1 MNKKTVVIILAAVFT
16 LFGLTGCEKLRER
29 LPEGLGR
36 KGQEAAEPEEVQETV
51 YAVNTIKAV
60 EGQIRDYIEL
70 NGDVVTAGT
79 VDVYADTAGKLTVL
93 NIDVGDTVEQGEIIA
108 EVDPSKPGMTF
119 VASPVKS
126 TISGTVVE
134 IPVNL
139 GATIGPSLPVARISK
154 TTERQIRTFV
164 SEKYISK
171 IRRGLYAKL
180 DFAAFPE
187 SEFWAVITELSPV
200 VDPQSRTLEIKM
212 KLLSETE
219 RIKPGMF
226 AEIKIITESKENA
239 VKLPVDCLINRY
251 GEYFVFIVLEDTSVE
266 KRIVVPGIQIDNK
279 VEIVK
284 GLAPGETVVFQ
295 GQTLLSDG
303 SKVKVMEEIPPL
315 DTEDSIE

>member
-1 MNKKTVVIILAAVFT
+1 
-16 LFGLTGCEKLRER
+16 
-29 LPEGLGR
+29 
-36 KGQEAAEPEEVQETV
+36 
-51 YAVNTIKAV
+51 
-60 EGQIRDYIEL
+60 
-70 NGDVVTAGT
+70 
-79 VDVYADTAGKLTVL
+79 
-93 NIDVGDTVEQGEIIA
+93 
-108 EVDPSKPGMTF
+108 
-119 VASPVKS
+119 
-126 TISGTVVE
+126 
-134 IPVNL
+134 
-139 GATIGPSLPVARISK
+139 
-154 TTERQIRTFV
+154 V

-279 VEIVK
+279 VEIVE

>member
-1 MNKKTVVIILAAVFT
+1 MNNKTTAILIVIICT

-29 LPEGLGR
+29 LPEGFGDR
-36 KGQEAAEPEEVQETV
+36 GTAAGTEEVRETV
-51 YAVNTIKAV
+51 YAVTTIEAV

-70 NGDVVTAGT
+70 NGDVITAGT

-93 NIDVGDTVEQGEIIA
+93 NIDVGDTVEEGEIIA
-108 EVDPSKPGMTF
+108 EVDPSKPGMKF

-226 AEIKIITESKENA
+226 AEIKIITETKENA
-239 VKLPVDCLINRY
+239 VKLPVDCLTNRY
-251 GEYFVFIVLEDTSVE
+251 GEYFVFIVLENTVE

-279 VEIVK
+279 VEIVE
-284 GLAPGETVVFQ
+284 GLTPGEKVVLQ

-303 SKVKVMEEIPPL
+303 SKVKIMEEIPPL